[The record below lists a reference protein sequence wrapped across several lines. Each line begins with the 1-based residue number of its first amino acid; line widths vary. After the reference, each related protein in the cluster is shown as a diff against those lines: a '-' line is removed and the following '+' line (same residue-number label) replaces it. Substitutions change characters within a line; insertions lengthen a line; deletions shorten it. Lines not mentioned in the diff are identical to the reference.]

1 MLRGAR
7 KRDVSFR
14 RRFPGPEPGATS
26 TLFWEG
32 ARKGCVAW
40 SPQESLY
47 FVVVVVVVERVLE
60 NGRGFG

>member
-1 MLRGAR
+1 
-7 KRDVSFR
+7 
-14 RRFPGPEPGATS
+14 
-26 TLFWEG
+26 
-32 ARKGCVAW
+32 VAW